1 MLPMSVNRLDIDI
14 ATAEIFGVDVGES
27 ASYYLGCRALAGN
40 SFIEK
45 KLWSVRLLQRE
56 KKLKG

>member
-14 ATAEIFGVDVGES
+14 ASAEISKPSLIGVDVGES
-27 ASYYLGCRALAGN
+27 ASYYLGCSALAGN

-45 KLWSVRLLQRE
+45 KLLS
-56 KKLKG
+56 

>member
-14 ATAEIFGVDVGES
+14 ATGVDVGES